1 MAKTAKI
8 KSCLVSKANWR
19 EKTEDVTVK
28 LFANMLERQKE
39 NSVTQKLSEEIKG
52 TTQIWPMIPE
62 SILET

>member
-52 TTQIWPMIPE
+52 TTQI
-62 SILET
+62 

>member
-28 LFANMLERQKE
+28 LFANMLERQKDQKIQLRK
-39 NSVTQKLSEEIKG
+39 NSLKRLRVQLRSD
-52 TTQIWPMIPE
+52 Q
-62 SILET
+62 